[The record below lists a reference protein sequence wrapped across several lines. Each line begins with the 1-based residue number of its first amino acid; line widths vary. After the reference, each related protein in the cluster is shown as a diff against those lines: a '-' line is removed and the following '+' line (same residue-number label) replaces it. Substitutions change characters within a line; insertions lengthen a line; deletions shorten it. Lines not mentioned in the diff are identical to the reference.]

1 MVEDNVSGQTRY
13 KCLVTGCKKKGR
25 IIGDMSGIKL
35 TYCANHRSYGVRI
48 LDFFID
54 SILRNRLSGLL
65 EEARRDIFIENK
77 PSLCESC
84 NKNIA
89 EYVKTLT
96 IKVSEIEE
104 LEKLGKL
111 KVDN

>member
-13 KCLVTGCKKKGR
+13 KCLVAGCKKRGR

-65 EEARRDIFIENK
+65 EEARRDMFVENK
-77 PSLCESC
+77 PDICKDC
-84 NKNIA
+84 NKKIA

-96 IKVSEIEE
+96 TRISEIERI
-104 LEKLGKL
+104 EKLRDL
-111 KVDN
+111 KV